1 MTVDLKQRPNGQRP
15 PYRVDLVAG
24 RKYAWCA
31 CGRSRRQ
38 PFCDG
43 APSGRGILPEVFKA
57 EATKTAWFC
66 GCKANKSKPICDVCH
81 NRP

>member
-1 MTVDLKQRPNGQRP
+1 MTVDLKQRPTGQRSP
-15 PYRVDLVAG
+15 RVASVAG
-24 RKYAWCA
+24 RKYAWCD
-31 CGRSRRQ
+31 CGRSQ
-38 PFCDG
+38 PFCDD

-66 GCKANKSKPICDVCH
+66 GCKANKSKPICDGCH